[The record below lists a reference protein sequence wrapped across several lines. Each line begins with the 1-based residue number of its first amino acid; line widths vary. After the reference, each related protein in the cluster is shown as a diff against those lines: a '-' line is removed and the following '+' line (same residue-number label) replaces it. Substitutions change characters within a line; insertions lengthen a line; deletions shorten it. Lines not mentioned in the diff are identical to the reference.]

1 MNNDEAAPRRAI
13 VRGAWARWNSGV
25 WNRRDYRNLWTS
37 STVSAFG
44 TLISRTAIP
53 FAAILELDASPLQI
67 AALGACE
74 MAPAFAVGLFA
85 GAWVDRL
92 PRKPIMIAADL
103 GRAALLLLIP
113 LMALVDSLSMW
124 LLYAVAAG
132 ISVLSVFFDVAY
144 RSILPSILPPE
155 EMLEGNARLSGSAS
169 VAEAGSFSIGGWL
182 VQLFTAPGA
191 VLVDALSFLW
201 SAVWLRRINIAERV
215 KSIEER
221 EPIVQEVRDGLHLV
235 WRNRRLR
242 ALALYSGTFDFAFN
256 MNGAVFLLFVADELG
271 FSPGVL
277 GLIFALGGVSAVL
290 GAALAGR
297 VTARLG
303 LYGTIAT
310 MTVLMALGQGAVA
323 AATSASIVALL
334 ILIAQQFLVDAPYT
348 IVDINQATIRQLA
361 ASEEWQGRINATFR
375 VLSFGGAL
383 LGTLIGGL
391 VGEYIGLRAAMLTSA
406 SMLLL
411 GLLWARGLETNDMET
426 PLAEEAQV

>member
-1 MNNDEAAPRRAI
+1 MNNEEAAPRRAL
-13 VRGAWARWNSGV
+13 VRGAWARWDSGV
-25 WNRRDYRNLWTS
+25 WKRRDYRNLWTA

-113 LMALVDSLSMW
+113 LMALLDTLSMW
-124 LLYAVAAG
+124 WLYGVAIG

-191 VLVDALSFLW
+191 VLVDAVSFLW
-201 SAVWLRRINIAERV
+201 SAVWLRRIETVERV
-215 KSIEER
+215 KSVEER

-235 WRNRRLR
+235 WRNRTLR
-242 ALALYSGTFDFAFN
+242 SLALYAGTFEIAFN
-256 MNGAVFLLFVADELG
+256 MYGAVFLIFVADRLG

-277 GLIFALGGVSAVL
+277 GVIFALGGLSSVL

-303 LYGTIAT
+303 LYAT
-310 MTVLMALGQGAVA
+310 VAVMTLLMALGQGAVA
-323 AATSASIVALL
+323 AATSASIFAAA

-348 IVDINQATIRQLA
+348 IVDINQSTIRQLA

-383 LGTLIGGL
+383 LGTLIGG
-391 VGEYIGLRAAMLTSA
+391 VIGEYVGLRAAMLTSA
-406 SMLLL
+406 AMLLM
-411 GLLWARGLETNDMET
+411 GLVWARGI
-426 PLAEEAQV
+426 EARDVELRQANA